1 MNQIEAGIIGVL
13 KRGAPLRAIE
23 IARTLGVPRQL
34 VNHYLYT
41 SLKRWVAQD
50 SQYRWMLQ
58 SIAQPTNEQLTLAL
72 DRQPTRPRSNSAAR
86 SPSNDTTRSPLDEL
100 LSQHQHRQQQ
110 AALEQTLRS
119 LTDSSEGSM

>member
-13 KRGAPLRAIE
+13 KRGVPLRASE

-34 VNHYLYT
+34 VNRYLYT
-41 SLKRWVAQD
+41 SLKRWVVQD

-58 SIAQPTNEQLTLAL
+58 SPARSRNEQLTLPL
-72 DRQPTRPRSNSAAR
+72 DGQAAR
-86 SPSNDTTRSPLDEL
+86 SPSARISQSHSEHKTRSPLDEL

-119 LTDSSEGSM
+119 LTDSPEGSM